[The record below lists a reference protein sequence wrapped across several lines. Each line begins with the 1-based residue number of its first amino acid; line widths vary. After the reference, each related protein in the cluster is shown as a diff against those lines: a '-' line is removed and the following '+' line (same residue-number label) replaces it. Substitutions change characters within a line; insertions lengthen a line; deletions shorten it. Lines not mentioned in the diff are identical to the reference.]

1 MPEQMPAV
9 SVVAVPGRRAQTLE
23 VAQEIERR
31 GFAGIWS
38 PSMFSNLAFCH
49 ALAHVT
55 KTIPFATSITPI
67 YASTV
72 LELAQSAAFM
82 HEISG
87 GRFKFGIGV
96 AHAPSHVRM
105 GVTPG
110 KPLGDIRD
118 FVTKFKSH
126 DKLGGLPPVILATLR
141 KRMIALAGEIADG
154 LVFANATRSHMAAS
168 LGVLPA
174 ETRDSDDFQIANMIP
189 TCICDDI
196 AAAKAVN
203 RKTLTNYALLPN
215 YRNYWKEAGFVEEMT
230 AIEQAVAAQRFDD
243 VAKFLTDDWL
253 AQCTLFGPP
262 TRIRDELAAWHDAGI
277 KTPILVPSSANGNQ
291 MVAIQELFD
300 AVCLILPTDTSR
312 HEH

>member
-1 MPEQMPAV
+1 MSKRMPAV
-9 SVVAVPGRRAQTLE
+9 SLVAVPGRRQQTLE

-49 ALAHVT
+49 ALTHTT
-55 KTIPFATSITPI
+55 KTIPFATSIAPI

-72 LELAQSAAFM
+72 LEFAQSAAFM
-82 HEISG
+82 HEVSG
-87 GRFKFGIGV
+87 GRFSLGIGV

-118 FVTKFKSH
+118 FVASFKAH
-126 DKLGGLPPVILATLR
+126 DKLGELPPVILATLR
-141 KRMIALAGEIADG
+141 KKMIALAGEIGDG
-154 LVFANATRSHMAAS
+154 LVFANATRSHVPAS
-168 LGVLPA
+168 LAVLN
-174 ETRDSDDFQIANMIP
+174 EDQRSNDNFQIANMIP
-189 TCICDDI
+189 TCISEDI
-196 AAAKAVN
+196 EAAKAVN

-230 AIEQAVAAQRFDD
+230 AIETAVAEKRYDD
-243 VAKFLTDDWL
+243 VPKFLTDDWL

-262 TRIRDELAAWHDAGI
+262 ARILDELDAWYDAGI
-277 KTPILVPSSANGNQ
+277 KTPILVPSSAAGNQ
-291 MVAIQELFD
+291 MKAIEELLALFG
-300 AVCLILPTDTSR
+300 
-312 HEH
+312 